1 MKYPC
6 IRNLDCFKK
15 SGCPQKS
22 WDGEKGCPCWIELS
36 VSKKGNPLEKEIR
49 KQCLDMWLF
58 EFQWAMMGL
67 LEGNQQAT
75 ESFRNGMVQTDDN
88 GQTHPK
94 PDPVIIALLSFLK
107 SIQNKQEII
116 IQHEI
121 KKAIDNKNASN

>member
-6 IRNLDCFKK
+6 IRNLEKFKK
-15 SGCPQKS
+15 SGCPCKAWS
-22 WDGEKGCPCWIELS
+22 EKELEGCPCWIELS

-49 KQCLDMWLF
+49 KQCLDLWLF

-75 ESFRNGMVQTDDN
+75 ESFRNAMVQTDDN
-88 GQTHPK
+88 GQTYPK
-94 PDPVIIALLSFLK
+94 PNPATIALLSFLK

-116 IQHEI
+116 TQHKI
-121 KKAIDNKNASN
+121 KKAIDS

>member
-15 SGCPQKS
+15 TGCPQKL
-22 WDGEKGCPCWIELS
+22 WDGKEGCPCWIELS

-67 LEGNQQAT
+67 MEGNQQAT

-94 PDPVIIALLSFLK
+94 PDLGILALLSIFQ
-107 SIQNKQEII
+107 SMQEKQRIIFEHETRKEIGS
-116 IQHEI
+116 
-121 KKAIDNKNASN
+121 K